1 MNDGPEEFVV
11 DVQSSPEQ
19 PELVS
24 RQSSLEQLDRSGDE
38 TDLEEGQSALRDF
51 SKYDA
56 QTAIRRSQLPSRALG
71 DEGSLLAML
80 KQNVGKVV
88 SYLG

>member
-1 MNDGPEEFVV
+1 MSDGPEEFVV
-11 DVQSSPEQ
+11 EAQSSPEQ

-51 SKYDA
+51 DA